1 MLRLLSE
8 MQRVHCLLIVR
19 QSLGHG
25 TNDGCLRVTT
35 EGRLKNS
42 RHLAITVVNERLS
55 IPLRKLID
63 YVGKGQKT
71 PIDIA
76 SFTKANPISLR
87 LLSAFTTGQID

>member
-1 MLRLLSE
+1 M
-8 MQRVHCLLIVR
+8 
-19 QSLGHG
+19 
-25 TNDGCLRVTT
+25 
-35 EGRLKNS
+35 KNS

-63 YVGKGQKT
+63 YVGKGKKT

-76 SFTKANPISLR
+76 SFTEANPISLR